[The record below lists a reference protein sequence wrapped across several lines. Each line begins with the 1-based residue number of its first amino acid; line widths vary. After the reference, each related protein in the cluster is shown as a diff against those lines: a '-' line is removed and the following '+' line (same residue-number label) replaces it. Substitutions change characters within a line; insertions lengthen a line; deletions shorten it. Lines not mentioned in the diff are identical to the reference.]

1 MEEKLKLYLRTM
13 ISNKGSDLHIK
24 AGSQVRVRIHGVLK
38 VLGKD
43 ALTAEMVEK
52 LAKEITT
59 TDQYEKLVTD
69 RNLDFSYVL
78 GSENRFRVNFF
89 YQMDG
94 LSAVFRIIPVDI
106 LSLDDLNLPEVIKSF
121 TEIQRGLVLVTGVTG
136 SGKSTTLAAILDK
149 INREQKK
156 HIITVEDPIEFVH
169 KDRGCLINQRG
180 IGQDA
185 HSFSDALRAALREDP
200 DIILVGEMRDLETI
214 DIALHAANTGHLVFS
229 TLHTLDAKETID
241 RIVGMFGNEEQNRI
255 RMSLASVLEGV
266 ISQRLI
272 PTIRGGRVAGIE
284 ILKKTARIE
293 QLIAENRDAEI
304 PDALFEGKEIYG
316 TQTFDQAL
324 LDILR
329 RGEITEET
337 ALEYATNPAD
347 MKLKMQGVGKG
358 AIVQDDMEEKEA
370 DVFGFKEEE
379 EQSNHCLILFR
390 YNSRLFY

>member
-13 ISNKGSDLHIK
+13 ISNSGSDLHLK
-24 AGSQVRVRIHGVLK
+24 SGSQVRVRVHGVLK

-43 ALTAEMVEK
+43 ELSAEMMDK
-52 LAKEITT
+52 LAQEITT
-59 TDQYEKLVTD
+59 ADQYEKLQTD

-89 YQMDG
+89 FQMDG
-94 LSAVFRIIPVDI
+94 LSAVFRIIPVKI
-106 LSLDDLNLPEVIKSF
+106 LTLDELNLPPVIKTF
-121 TEIQRGLVLVTGVTG
+121 AEIQRGLVLVTGVTG
-136 SGKSTTLAAILDK
+136 SGKSTTLAAIFDK
-149 INREQKK
+149 INRDQKK

-180 IGQDA
+180 IGPDA

-272 PTIRGGRVAGIE
+272 PTKRGGRVAGIE

-329 RGEITEET
+329 KGEITEEI

-358 AIVQDDMEEKEA
+358 AIIDEHADEKNV
-370 DVFGFKEEE
+370 DVFGFKDDEE
-379 EQSNHCLILFR
+379 
-390 YNSRLFY
+390 

>member
-1 MEEKLKLYLRTM
+1 MEEKLKLYLRSM
-13 ISNKGSDLHIK
+13 ISNEGSDLHIK
-24 AGSQVRVRIHGVLK
+24 STSQVRIRIHGVLK

-43 ALTAEMVEK
+43 LLSAEMVDK
-52 LAKEITT
+52 LAQEITT
-59 TDQYEKLVTD
+59 KDQYEKLIND

-78 GSENRFRVNFF
+78 GDENRFRVNFF
-89 YQMDG
+89 YQIDG
-94 LSAVFRIIPVDI
+94 LSAVFRIIPVKI
-106 LSLDDLNLPEVIKSF
+106 LTLDELNLPPVIKTF

-136 SGKSTTLAAILDK
+136 SGKSTTLAAIIDK
-149 INREQKK
+149 INREQQK
-156 HIITVEDPIEFVH
+156 HIITVEDPVEFVH

-272 PTIRGGRVAGIE
+272 PTKKGGRVAGIE
-284 ILKKTARIE
+284 VLKKTARIE
-293 QLIAENRDAEI
+293 QLIAENRDIEI

-329 RGEITEET
+329 RGEITDKT

-358 AIVQDDMEEKEA
+358 ALVDEHAAEKEIE
-370 DVFGFKEEE
+370 VFEFKEEE
-379 EQSNHCLILFR
+379 
-390 YNSRLFY
+390 

>member
-13 ISNKGSDLHIK
+13 ISNSGSDLHIK
-24 AGSQVRVRIHGVLK
+24 SGSQVRVRIHGVLK

-43 ALTAEMVEK
+43 ELTSAMVDK
-52 LAKEITT
+52 LAQEITT
-59 TDQYEKLVTD
+59 ADQYEKLVTD

-106 LSLDDLNLPEVIKSF
+106 MSLDDLNLPPVIKTF

-136 SGKSTTLAAILDK
+136 SGKSTTLAAIIDK
-149 INREQKK
+149 INRESKK

-255 RMSLASVLEGV
+255 RMSLASVLEGI

-272 PTIRGGRVAGIE
+272 PNKKGGRVAGIE

-293 QLIAENRDAEI
+293 QLIAENRDSEI

-324 LDILR
+324 LDLLR
-329 RGEITEET
+329 SGEITDEI
-337 ALEYATNPAD
+337 ALEYASNPAD

-358 AIVQDDMEEKEA
+358 SLAQEIDEDVEA
-370 DVFGFKEEE
+370 DVFAFKEEE
-379 EQSNHCLILFR
+379 ESEE
-390 YNSRLFY
+390 

>member
-1 MEEKLKLYLRTM
+1 MK
-13 ISNKGSDLHIK
+13 
-24 AGSQVRVRIHGVLK
+24 
-38 VLGKD
+38 
-43 ALTAEMVEK
+43 
-52 LAKEITT
+52 
-59 TDQYEKLVTD
+59 
-69 RNLDFSYVL
+69 
-78 GSENRFRVNFF
+78 
-89 YQMDG
+89 
-94 LSAVFRIIPVDI
+94 I
-106 LSLDDLNLPEVIKSF
+106 LSIDELNLPPVIKTF
-121 TEIQRGLVLVTGVTG
+121 TQIQRGLVLVTGVTG

-149 INREQKK
+149 INRETKK

-169 KDRGCLINQRG
+169 KDRGCLINQRA

-241 RIVGMFGNEEQNRI
+241 RIVGMFSNEEQNRI

-272 PTIRGGRVAGIE
+272 PTKRGGRVAAIE
-284 ILKKTARIE
+284 VLKKTARIE

-329 RGEITEET
+329 RGEITDEV
-337 ALEYATNPAD
+337 ALEYATNPSD

-358 AIVQDDMEEKEA
+358 AIVDENAHQKEV
-370 DVFGFKEEE
+370 DVFGFKEDED
-379 EQSNHCLILFR
+379 
-390 YNSRLFY
+390 